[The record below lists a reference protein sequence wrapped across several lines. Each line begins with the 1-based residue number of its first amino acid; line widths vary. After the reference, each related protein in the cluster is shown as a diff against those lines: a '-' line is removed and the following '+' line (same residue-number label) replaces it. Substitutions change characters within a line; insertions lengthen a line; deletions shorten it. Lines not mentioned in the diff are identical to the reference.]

1 MQEEQK
7 EESVFQYNFSKRSGF
22 KAKTMRLNNPQ
33 DFKRCFQNGK
43 RVKNRAFVLHFV
55 ENGGLPARFGVNIAK
70 SKIKKA
76 VERNKIKRV
85 AREAFRR
92 KHLEGLDIVLI
103 LRNEKNFNQSE
114 CSILI
119 NEVFDSLKK
128 NELLT
133 NKNN

>member
-1 MQEEQK
+1 
-7 EESVFQYNFSKRSGF
+7 
-22 KAKTMRLNNPQ
+22 MRLNNPQ

-43 RVKNRAFVLHFV
+43 RVKNRAFVLYFV

-103 LRNEKNFNQSE
+103 
-114 CSILI
+114 
-119 NEVFDSLKK
+119 
-128 NELLT
+128 
-133 NKNN
+133 